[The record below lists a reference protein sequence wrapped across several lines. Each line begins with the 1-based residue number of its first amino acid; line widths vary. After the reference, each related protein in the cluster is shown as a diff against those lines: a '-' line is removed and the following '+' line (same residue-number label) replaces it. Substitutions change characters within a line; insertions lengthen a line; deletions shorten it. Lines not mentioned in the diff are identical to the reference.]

1 MGHAAGVV
9 ALMVGLGM
17 VLVSPAVAEMHT
29 SVGLVVRASA
39 GEVVLL
45 ENSHRHALVVDAA
58 TRLQGTLGERV
69 AEVRVGDIVR
79 EWCEPLPDGRFIA
92 RRIAIRR
99 EAWQLGE
106 SPEW

>member
-1 MGHAAGVV
+1 MRRTAGLV
-9 ALMVGLGM
+9 ALMLGLGA
-17 VLVSPAVAEMHT
+17 VLVGPVAAEMHT
-29 SVGLVVRASA
+29 SLGLVVRASA

-69 AEVRVGDIVR
+69 AEIQVGDIVR
-79 EWCEPLPDGRFIA
+79 EWCEPLPDGRFVA

-99 EAWQLGE
+99 EAWRLAE

>member
-1 MGHAAGVV
+1 MQRTMGLV
-9 ALMVGLGM
+9 ALMIGVGV
-17 VLVSPAVAEMHT
+17 VLAAAASAEMH
-29 SVGLVVRASA
+29 SSLGLVVRASQ

-58 TRLQGTLGERV
+58 SRVEGRLGERV
-69 AEVRVGDIVR
+69 AEIQVGDIVR
-79 EWCEPLPDGRFIA
+79 EWCEPLPDGRFVA

-99 EAWQLGE
+99 EAWRLAE

>member
-1 MGHAAGVV
+1 MGRTAGLV
-9 ALMVGLGM
+9 ALMLGLGA
-17 VLVSPAVAEMHT
+17 VLVGPAAAEMH
-29 SVGLVVRASA
+29 SSMGLVVRASQ

-58 TRLQGTLGERV
+58 TVLHGPLGQRV
-69 AEVRVGDIVR
+69 AQVQVGDIVR
-79 EWCEPLPDGRFIA
+79 EWCQPLPDGRFVA

-99 EAWQLGE
+99 EAWQLGQ

>member
-1 MGHAAGVV
+1 MRRAAGLV
-9 ALMVGLGM
+9 ALLVGLGM
-17 VLVSPAVAEMHT
+17 ALVRPAAAEMHT

-45 ENSHRHALVVDAA
+45 ENSHRHALVIDAA
-58 TRLQGTLGERV
+58 TVLQGPLGQRV
-69 AEVRVGDIVR
+69 AEVEVGDIVR

-99 EAWQLGE
+99 AAWQLGE

>member
-1 MGHAAGVV
+1 MRRTAGLV
-9 ALMVGLGM
+9 ALMIGLGAA
-17 VLVSPAVAEMHT
+17 LVSTARAEMHS

-45 ENSHRHALVVDAA
+45 ENSHRHALVIDAA
-58 TRLQGTLGERV
+58 TVLQGPLGQRV

-99 EAWQLGE
+99 EAWRLLE

>member
-1 MGHAAGVV
+1 MRRTAGLL
-9 ALMVGLGM
+9 ALLTGLGA
-17 VLVSPAVAEMHT
+17 VLVGPALAEMHT
-29 SVGLVVRASA
+29 SVGLVVRASRE
-39 GEVVLL
+39 EVVLL
-45 ENSHRHALVVDAA
+45 EDHHRHALVIESA
-58 TRLQGTLGERV
+58 TLLQGTLGQRV

-92 RRIAIRR
+92 RRIAVRR